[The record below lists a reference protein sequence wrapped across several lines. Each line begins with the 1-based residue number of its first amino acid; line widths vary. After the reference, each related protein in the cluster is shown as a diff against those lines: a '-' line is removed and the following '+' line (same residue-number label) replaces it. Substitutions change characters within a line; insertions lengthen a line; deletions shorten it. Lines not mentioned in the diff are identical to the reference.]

1 MATATK
7 APAKR
12 AASKTSAAAAV
23 KSTRA
28 RSGSTAKASSD
39 GAGKTGAAA
48 GKSTVKRALN
58 GAGAHAPASKKV
70 TRLAKA
76 VRPARGKLHDDTRS
90 NGSTAGS
97 TAGVSVKAAREVKGA
112 KTAKAAHGAVNGT
125 NVAIGING
133 SNGALPVALKDDVQ
147 ELARDTLHE
156 GEVVR
161 KSRVL
166 VDDTNVAVPVQV
178 GGLTP
183 EVTRPAYWDKAC
195 ADLVKRDR
203 ILKKLIPKFGPVH
216 LMSRGDPFVT
226 LARSVVG
233 QQVSVASAQAAWER
247 VENACPKLVP
257 QQFMKLGQDKL
268 MACGLSRRKAEYIL
282 DLAGHFVSGA
292 LHVGKWTSMDDEAVI
307 AELTQIRGIGR
318 WTAEMFLI
326 FNLSRPD
333 VLPLDDLGLIR
344 AISVNYFSG
353 EPVTRSE
360 AREVAANWE
369 PWRTVATWY
378 MWRSLD
384 PLPVDY

>member
-7 APAKR
+7 TPAKR
-12 AASKTSAAAAV
+12 AASQTNAAAAA
-23 KSTRA
+23 KSTRRSA
-28 RSGSTAKASSD
+28 RTGSGVVRKASSKA
-39 GAGKTGAAA
+39 AGVVAKTAAGAA
-48 GKSTVKRALN
+48 KKTTVQRALN
-58 GAGAHAPASKKV
+58 GASAHAPV
-70 TRLAKA
+70 AK
-76 VRPARGKLHDDTRS
+76 R
-90 NGSTAGS
+90 
-97 TAGVSVKAAREVKGA
+97 A
-112 KTAKAAHGAVNGT
+112 KPQRAK
-125 NVAIGING
+125 
-133 SNGALPVALKDDVQ
+133 SNGALSAELAGDVQ
-147 ELARDTLHE
+147 ELARIKVEGHE

-161 KSRVL
+161 KTRASA
-166 VDDTNVAVPVQV
+166 TAGGEAASASEAAVPVHIA
-178 GGLTP
+178 GLTP

-216 LMSRGDPFVT
+216 LLSRGDPFVT

-233 QQVSVASAQAAWER
+233 QQISVASAQAAWAK
-247 VENACPKLVP
+247 VEAACPKLVP
-257 QQFMKLGQDKL
+257 QQFIKLGLEKL
-268 MACGLSRRKAEYIL
+268 TTCGLSRRKAEYVL
-282 DLAGHFVSGA
+282 DLAQHFVSGA
-292 LHVGKWTSMDDEAVI
+292 LHVGKWTSMEDEAVI

>member
-7 APAKR
+7 TPAKR
-12 AASKTSAAAAV
+12 AASQTSATAAV
-23 KSTRA
+23 KTTRA
-28 RSGSTAKASSD
+28 RSNASPSLKSASTAGNGATAAAKASAKVS
-39 GAGKTGAAA
+39 AGTATKVAA
-48 GKSTVKRALN
+48 KRALN
-58 GAGAHAPASKKV
+58 GASHAPRK
-70 TRLAKA
+70 LAK
-76 VRPARGKLHDDTRS
+76 PARKSH
-90 NGSTAGS
+90 
-97 TAGVSVKAAREVKGA
+97 VKG
-112 KTAKAAHGAVNGT
+112 
-125 NVAIGING
+125 
-133 SNGALPVALKDDVQ
+133 NGALPAERVDGVQ
-147 ELARDTLHE
+147 ELARDTLHD

-161 KSRVL
+161 KTRAS
-166 VDDTNVAVPVQV
+166 TSSEVAVPVQI
-178 GGLTP
+178 GGLAP
-183 EVTRPAYWDKAC
+183 AVTRPPYWDKAC

-216 LMSRGDPFVT
+216 LLSRGDPFVT

-233 QQVSVASAQAAWER
+233 QQISVAAAQAVWQR
-247 VENACPKLVP
+247 VETACPKLVP
-257 QQFMKLGQDKL
+257 QQFIKLGQEEL
-268 MACGLSRRKAEYIL
+268 MACGLSKRKSEYVL
-282 DLAGHFVSGA
+282 DLAQHCVSGA
-292 LHVGKWTSMDDEAVI
+292 LHGGKWESMEDEAVI

-360 AREVAANWE
+360 AREVAENWE

>member
-7 APAKR
+7 TPAKR
-12 AASKTSAAAAV
+12 AASQTNAAAAA
-23 KSTRA
+23 KSTRTSA
-28 RSGSTAKASSD
+28 RTAGGAVKAASSK
-39 GAGKTGAAA
+39 GAGAAA
-48 GKSTVKRALN
+48 KTAAGASKKTAVKRALN
-58 GAGAHAPASKKV
+58 GSSAHAPAPSPNTRRTKV
-70 TRLAKA
+70 SSARTARAKA
-76 VRPARGKLHDDTRS
+76 
-90 NGSTAGS
+90 
-97 TAGVSVKAAREVKGA
+97 
-112 KTAKAAHGAVNGT
+112 
-125 NVAIGING
+125 
-133 SNGALPVALKDDVQ
+133 SNGALPAELAGDVQ
-147 ELARDTLHE
+147 ELARVAKVQE
-156 GEVVR
+156 GEGAEIVR
-161 KSRVL
+161 KTRASSSAGGEAASASE
-166 VDDTNVAVPVQV
+166 VAVPVQI
-178 GGLTP
+178 GGLAP
-183 EVTRPAYWDKAC
+183 EVARPDYWDKAC

-216 LMSRGDPFVT
+216 LLSRGDPFVT

-233 QQVSVASAQAAWER
+233 QQISVASAQAVWAK
-247 VENACPKLVP
+247 VAAACPKLVP
-257 QQFMKLGQDKL
+257 QQFIKLGQEKL
-268 MACGLSRRKAEYIL
+268 TACGLSRRKAEYVL
-282 DLAGHFVSGA
+282 DLAQHFVSGA
-292 LHVGKWTSMDDEAVI
+292 LHVGKWRSMEDEAVI

>member
-7 APAKR
+7 TPAKR
-12 AASKTSAAAAV
+12 ATSQTNAAAAA
-23 KSTRA
+23 KSTRTSA
-28 RSGSTAKASSD
+28 RAGSGAVTKASSKAAGVAAKS
-39 GAGKTGAAA
+39 GAGGATSATTGAAKKA
-48 GKSTVKRALN
+48 PVKRALN
-58 GAGAHAPASKKV
+58 GASAHAPVS
-70 TRLAKA
+70 TR
-76 VRPARGKLHDDTRS
+76 
-90 NGSTAGS
+90 
-97 TAGVSVKAAREVKGA
+97 A
-112 KTAKAAHGAVNGT
+112 KTSRAK
-125 NVAIGING
+125 
-133 SNGALPVALKDDVQ
+133 SNGALPAEIAGDVQ
-147 ELARDTLHE
+147 ELARDSHE
-156 GEVVR
+156 DEVVR
-161 KSRVL
+161 KTRASSSAGGEAAGVAEL
-166 VDDTNVAVPVQV
+166 AVPVQI

-216 LMSRGDPFVT
+216 LLSRGDPFVT

-233 QQVSVASAQAAWER
+233 QQISVASAQAVWAK
-247 VENACPKLVP
+247 VEAACPKLVP
-257 QQFMKLGQDKL
+257 QQFIKLGQDKL
-268 MACGLSRRKAEYIL
+268 TACGLSKRKAEYVL
-282 DLAGHFVSGA
+282 DLAQHFVSGA

>member
-1 MATATK
+1 MATARK

-12 AASKTSAAAAV
+12 AAPQQSAAAV
-23 KSTRA
+23 KTMRA
-28 RSGSTAKASSD
+28 RKTSVSKASLDDGGKASPLKKASVKRLLNGAAGHAEKAARASKAKAS
-39 GAGKTGAAA
+39 KPNGAAD
-48 GKSTVKRALN
+48 
-58 GAGAHAPASKKV
+58 APGIQEFARDGEA
-70 TRLAKA
+70 TRK
-76 VRPARGKLHDDTRS
+76 TR
-90 NGSTAGS
+90 AGS
-97 TAGVSVKAAREVKGA
+97 STEA
-112 KTAKAAHGAVNGT
+112 
-125 NVAIGING
+125 
-133 SNGALPVALKDDVQ
+133 
-147 ELARDTLHE
+147 
-156 GEVVR
+156 
-161 KSRVL
+161 
-166 VDDTNVAVPVQV
+166 AVPVQISARA
-178 GGLTP
+178 P
-183 EVTRPAYWDKAC
+183 SDTRPPYWDGAC

-216 LMSRGDPFVT
+216 LINGGDPFVT

-233 QQVSVASAQAAWER
+233 QQISVQAAQAVWQRIEA
-247 VENACPKLVP
+247 ACPKLTP
-257 QQFMKLGQDKL
+257 QQFIKLGQEKL
-268 MACGLSRRKAEYIL
+268 VACGLSKRKTEYIL
-282 DLAGHFVSGA
+282 DLAQHFVSGA
-292 LHVGKWTSMDDEAVI
+292 LHVDKWMSMEDEAVI

-384 PLPVDY
+384 PLANGD

>member
-7 APAKR
+7 TPAKR
-12 AASKTSAAAAV
+12 AASQSSAAAAASAAAA

-28 RSGSTAKASSD
+28 STRAGDGAIDKASSK
-39 GAGKTGAAA
+39 AGGAAA
-48 GKSTVKRALN
+48 KAGSAAAKKSAAKRLLN
-58 GAGAHAPASKKV
+58 GAGGAGTDAAHAPV
-70 TRLAKA
+70 AK
-76 VRPARGKLHDDTRS
+76 R
-90 NGSTAGS
+90 
-97 TAGVSVKAAREVKGA
+97 A
-112 KTAKAAHGAVNGT
+112 KTASRAKGNGAVPAELAG
-125 NVAIGING
+125 
-133 SNGALPVALKDDVQ
+133 DVQ
-147 ELARDTLHE
+147 ELARDTNA

-161 KSRVL
+161 KTRVSAASASTTSAGGEAAGVASL
-166 VDDTNVAVPVQV
+166 ANEVAVPVQI
-178 GGLTP
+178 GGLAP

-216 LMSRGDPFVT
+216 LLSRGDPFVT

-233 QQVSVASAQAAWER
+233 QQISVASAQAVWAK
-247 VENACPKLVP
+247 VEAACPKLVP
-257 QQFMKLGQDKL
+257 QQFIKLGLEKL
-268 MACGLSRRKAEYIL
+268 TACGLSKRKAEYVL
-282 DLAGHFVSGA
+282 DLARHFVSGA

-307 AELTQIRGIGR
+307 SELTQIRGIGR

>member
-7 APAKR
+7 TPAKR
-12 AASKTSAAAAV
+12 AASQTSAAAAASAAAA

-28 RSGSTAKASSD
+28 STRAGDGAVDKASST
-39 GAGKTGAAA
+39 AGGAAKA
-48 GKSTVKRALN
+48 GSAAAKKSAAKRSLN
-58 GAGAHAPASKKV
+58 GAGGAGTEAAHAPV
-70 TRLAKA
+70 AK
-76 VRPARGKLHDDTRS
+76 R
-90 NGSTAGS
+90 
-97 TAGVSVKAAREVKGA
+97 A
-112 KTAKAAHGAVNGT
+112 KTASRAKGNGAVPAEFAG
-125 NVAIGING
+125 
-133 SNGALPVALKDDVQ
+133 DVQ
-147 ELARDTLHE
+147 ELARDTNA

-161 KSRVL
+161 KTRVSAASASTVSAGGEAAGVASL
-166 VDDTNVAVPVQV
+166 ANEVAVPVQI
-178 GGLTP
+178 GGLAP

-216 LMSRGDPFVT
+216 LLSRGDPFVT

-233 QQVSVASAQAAWER
+233 QQISVASAQAVWGK
-247 VENACPKLVP
+247 VEAACPKLVP
-257 QQFMKLGQDKL
+257 QQFIKLGLEKL
-268 MACGLSRRKAEYIL
+268 TACGLSKRKAEYVL
-282 DLAGHFVSGA
+282 DLARHFVSGA
-292 LHVGKWTSMDDEAVI
+292 LHVGKWTSMDDESVI

>member
-1 MATATK
+1 MATARK
-7 APAKR
+7 APAKT
-12 AASKTSAAAAV
+12 AAPQKSAAAV
-23 KSTRA
+23 KTARA
-28 RSGSTAKASSD
+28 RKTGVSKASPDD
-39 GAGKTGAAA
+39 GGQQLPLKRSAAAKKAAAKRLLNGSASHAAKPARAAKRKAGKPNGSAGAA
-48 GKSTVKRALN
+48 
-58 GAGAHAPASKKV
+58 
-70 TRLAKA
+70 
-76 VRPARGKLHDDTRS
+76 
-90 NGSTAGS
+90 
-97 TAGVSVKAAREVKGA
+97 E
-112 KTAKAAHGAVNGT
+112 
-125 NVAIGING
+125 
-133 SNGALPVALKDDVQ
+133 VQ
-147 ELARDTLHE
+147 EFARDTARD

-161 KSRVL
+161 KTRASSS
-166 VDDTNVAVPVQV
+166 TEAAVPVQIS
-178 GGLTP
+178 GLTP
-183 EVTRPAYWDKAC
+183 AVTRPPYWDGAC

-216 LMSRGDPFVT
+216 LINGGDPFVT

-233 QQVSVASAQAAWER
+233 QQISVQAAQAVWER
-247 VENACPKLVP
+247 IKEVCPKLAP
-257 QQFMKLGQDKL
+257 QQFIKLGQEKL
-268 MACGLSRRKAEYIL
+268 VACGLSKRKSEYIL
-282 DLAGHFVSGA
+282 DLAQHFVSGA
-292 LHVGKWTSMDDEAVI
+292 LHVDKWMSMEDEAVI

-384 PLPVDY
+384 PLANGE

>member
-7 APAKR
+7 TPAKR
-12 AASKTSAAAAV
+12 ATSQTNAAAAA
-23 KSTRA
+23 KSTRTSA
-28 RSGSTAKASSD
+28 RAGSSAVTKASSKAAGVAAKS
-39 GAGKTGAAA
+39 GAGGATSATTGAAKKA
-48 GKSTVKRALN
+48 PVKRALN
-58 GAGAHAPASKKV
+58 GASAHAPVS
-70 TRLAKA
+70 TRAKA
-76 VRPARGKLHDDTRS
+76 SR
-90 NGSTAGS
+90 
-97 TAGVSVKAAREVKGA
+97 A
-112 KTAKAAHGAVNGT
+112 K
-125 NVAIGING
+125 
-133 SNGALPVALKDDVQ
+133 SNGALPAEIAGDVQ
-147 ELARDTLHE
+147 ELARDSHE

-161 KSRVL
+161 KTRASSSAGGEAAGVAEL
-166 VDDTNVAVPVQV
+166 AVPVQI

-216 LMSRGDPFVT
+216 LLSRGDPFVT

-233 QQVSVASAQAAWER
+233 QQISVASAQAVWAK
-247 VENACPKLVP
+247 VEAACPKLVP
-257 QQFMKLGQDKL
+257 QQFIKLGQDKL
-268 MACGLSRRKAEYIL
+268 TACGLSKRKAEYVL
-282 DLAGHFVSGA
+282 DLAQHFVSGA

>member
-7 APAKR
+7 TPAKR
-12 AASKTSAAAAV
+12 AASQTRAAAAASATAA

-28 RSGSTAKASSD
+28 STRASSGAVEKATAKAGAATGVAKKNSAKRLLNGSG
-39 GAGKTGAAA
+39 GAGVEG
-48 GKSTVKRALN
+48 V
-58 GAGAHAPASKKV
+58 HAPA
-70 TRLAKA
+70 AKRA
-76 VRPARGKLHDDTRS
+76 KG
-90 NGSTAGS
+90 NG
-97 TAGVSVKAAREVKGA
+97 AARAKGN
-112 KTAKAAHGAVNGT
+112 GAVPAELAG
-125 NVAIGING
+125 
-133 SNGALPVALKDDVQ
+133 DVQ
-147 ELARDTLHE
+147 ELARDTHT

-161 KSRVL
+161 KTRVSATSASAASANGEAGGASAL
-166 VDDTNVAVPVQV
+166 ASEVAVPVQI
-178 GGLTP
+178 GGLAP

-216 LMSRGDPFVT
+216 LLSRGDPFVT

-233 QQVSVASAQAAWER
+233 QQISVAAAQAVWAR
-247 VENACPKLVP
+247 VEAACPKLVP
-257 QQFMKLGQDKL
+257 QQFIKLGLEKL
-268 MACGLSRRKAEYIL
+268 TACGLSKRKAEYVL
-282 DLAGHFVSGA
+282 DLARHFVSGA

-384 PLPVDY
+384 PLPVDG